1 MRQRTAG
8 QTKTRAGPSRPYD
21 MWASAQRAELNWR
34 PIKIKIHWR
43 YLRINSSTSVF
54 IDSVIPDRK
63 MINLL
68 FPFLMYFILVV

>member
-8 QTKTRAGPSRPYD
+8 QTETRAGPSRPYD
-21 MWASAQRAELNWR
+21 MWAPAQRAELNWR
-34 PIKIKIHWR
+34 PIK
-43 YLRINSSTSVF
+43 INSSTSVF

-63 MINLL
+63 RINLL